1 MGVVRR
7 EVLSGKTEDGKDI
20 RLYSRK
26 GGKDHKQ
33 QDGLQSNRYEARGD
47 RDEYKAGRDQS
58 WAGRDDGRVRK
69 DDGKSSRDEARGVGS
84 YDGKGGRFEGRAGI
98 DEGRFSLRG
107 DVYKGGRFSERES
120 ETERRNN
127 RNEAGRYED
136 RGEWRNG
143 NGRPGVSKPEVER
156 MKRPEKSMKEIVER
170 EKHLKENGEK
180 FKQQRIHGGERDKS
194 HWSKEHDDRGRD
206 AGKERGDRDRSQTV
220 QNASREV
227 QVGSGIK
234 PKSAEKFLLEQK
246 RFVPTKLKL
255 KVGGITHTLVS
266 DSMKKKPVPSTLE
279 IQVPLKGPEPD
290 DAEKNKKQRHQLILQ
305 VSSH

>member
-1 MGVVRR
+1 
-7 EVLSGKTEDGKDI
+7 
-20 RLYSRK
+20 
-26 GGKDHKQ
+26 
-33 QDGLQSNRYEARGD
+33 LQSTRYEGRGD
-47 RDEYKAGRDQS
+47 RDEYKAGRNEGQ
-58 WAGRDDGRVRK
+58 VRK
-69 DDGKSSRDEARGVGS
+69 DDGRSSRDDVRGGGS
-84 YDGKGGRFEGRAGI
+84 HDGKRGQYEGRAGR
-98 DEGRFSLRG
+98 DEGRFSL
-107 DVYKGGRFSERES
+107 KGSVHKGSRFSEREES

-127 RNEAGRYED
+127 SNGVGRHED
-136 RGEWRNG
+136 RGDWRNG
-143 NGRPGVSKPEVER
+143 SGRHGASKPEFER

>member
-1 MGVVRR
+1 
-7 EVLSGKTEDGKDI
+7 
-20 RLYSRK
+20 
-26 GGKDHKQ
+26 
-33 QDGLQSNRYEARGD
+33 
-47 RDEYKAGRDQS
+47 
-58 WAGRDDGRVRK
+58 
-69 DDGKSSRDEARGVGS
+69 
-84 YDGKGGRFEGRAGI
+84 
-98 DEGRFSLRG
+98 
-107 DVYKGGRFSERES
+107 
-120 ETERRNN
+120 
-127 RNEAGRYED
+127 
-136 RGEWRNG
+136 
-143 NGRPGVSKPEVER
+143 

-180 FKQQRIHGGERDKS
+180 FKRQRIHGSERDKS
-194 HWSKEHDDRGRD
+194 GWSKEHDDRGRD

-234 PKSAEKFLLEQK
+234 PKSAE

-290 DAEKNKKQRHQLILQ
+290 DAEKNKKRRHRLILQ
-305 VSSH
+305 VSSY